1 MRRKSLLFVLL
12 GVALTGTAQTEKSFS
27 VKGLLKNISLPVQ
40 KVFLSYRVGDKSM
53 IDSVVPADNTYTFS
67 GKLAEPTVASL
78 RVRYAP
84 DADGKPVKLSGT
96 RDFISL
102 FLSADQIAIVS
113 VDSFS
118 NAKVTG
124 SKANDDYAKLTEAL
138 KPINTRMRA
147 LSAEYSKAAA
157 AKDEPARKAAE
168 DKMDALD
175 KESKIVYRDFVTSH
189 LQSPVA
195 VYAISQFAGWDIQ
208 VDAVEPLFNQLPA
221 TARNSPGAKLL
232 SEQIAIAKKTSVGRE
247 AMDFTQND
255 TLGIPVKLSS
265 FRGKYLLVDFWAS
278 WCGPCRREN
287 PNIVKAYQAY
297 REKGFHILGVSLDQP
312 NAKDKWIKAIHD
324 DNLTWT
330 HVSDL
335 KYWQNEV
342 AQQYG
347 IQAIPQNL
355 LLDPQGK
362 IIAKNLNGEQ
372 LQKKLGEILK
382 P

>member
-1 MRRKSLLFVLL
+1 MLRRSLFFVLVS
-12 GVALTGTAQTEKSFS
+12 VAISGAAQTEKPFS
-27 VKGLLKNISLPVQ
+27 VKGRFTNISLPIQ
-40 KVFLSYRVGDKSM
+40 KVFLSYRAGDKN
-53 IDSVVPADNTYTFS
+53 ITDSVVPAEGVYTFS
-67 GKLAEPTVASL
+67 GKLTEPTLVFL
-78 RVRYAP
+78 RVKYVP
-84 DADGKPVKLSGT
+84 QADGKPISLVSG
-96 RDFISL
+96 RDFARV
-102 FLSADQIAIVS
+102 FLSAGDVS
-113 VDSFS
+113 VASLDSFS
-118 NAKVTG
+118 NITVQG
-124 SKANDDYAKLTEAL
+124 SVAHSDFVQLESAL

-175 KESKIVYRDFVTSH
+175 KESKLVYRDFVTSH

-208 VDAVEPLFNQLPA
+208 VDEVEPLFNQLPV
-221 TARNSPGAKLL
+221 TARNTPAAKLL
-232 SEQIAIAKKTSVGRE
+232 SGQIAIAKKTSVGSV

-324 DNLTWT
+324 DNLTWS

-335 KYWQNEV
+335 KFWQNEV

-372 LQKKLGEILK
+372 LQQKLGEILK

>member
-1 MRRKSLLFVLL
+1 MRRMNLFFVLL
-12 GVALTGTAQTEKSFS
+12 GVAISGAAQPEKSFT
-27 VKGLLKNISLPVQ
+27 VKGTFKNLSLPVQ
-40 KVFLSYRVGDKSM
+40 KIFLSYRAGDKN
-53 IDSVVPADNTYTFS
+53 ITDSAAPTDGLYTFS
-67 GKLAEPTVASL
+67 GILAEPTVASI

-84 DADGKPVKLSGT
+84 DAEGKPVKLSGT
-96 RDFISL
+96 RDFISF
-102 FLSADQIAIVS
+102 FLSADKMDIVS

-138 KPINTRMRA
+138 KPFNTRMRA

-157 AKDEPARKAAE
+157 AKDEPARKAVE

-175 KESKIVYRDFVTSH
+175 KESKLVYRDFVTNH

-208 VDAVEPLFNQLPA
+208 VAEVEPLFNQLPIA
-221 TARNSPGAKLL
+221 ARNAPAAKLL
-232 SEQIAIAKKTSVGRE
+232 SGQIAIAKKTSVGSA

-335 KYWQNEV
+335 KFWQNEV

-355 LLDPQGK
+355 LLDPQGR

-372 LQKKLGEILK
+372 LQQKLGEILK

>member
-1 MRRKSLLFVLL
+1 MLRRSLFFVLI
-12 GVALTGTAQTEKSFS
+12 GVAISGAAQTEKPFS
-27 VKGLLKNISLPVQ
+27 VKGRFTNISLPVQ
-40 KVFLSYRVGDKSM
+40 KVFLSYRAGDKN
-53 IDSVVPADNTYTFS
+53 ITDSVVPAEGVYTFS
-67 GKLAEPTVASL
+67 GKLAEPTAASL

-84 DADGKPVKLSGT
+84 DAEGKPVKFAGT

-102 FLSADQIAIVS
+102 FLSADKIDVIS

-118 NAKVTG
+118 NVKVTG

-138 KPINTRMRA
+138 KPFNTRMRA

-157 AKDEPARKAAE
+157 AKDETARKAAE

-175 KESKIVYRDFVTSH
+175 KESKLVYRDFVTNH

-208 VDAVEPLFNQLPA
+208 VDEVEPLFNQLPA
-221 TARNSPGAKLL
+221 TARNAPAAKLL

-297 REKGFHILGVSLDQP
+297 REKGFHILGVSLDRP
-312 NAKDKWIKAIHD
+312 ADKDKWLKAIHD

-335 KYWQNEV
+335 KFWQNEV

-372 LQKKLGEILK
+372 LQQKLGEILK